1 MWGPGSTTTLE
12 NGVIGGRGV
21 FSVVVNFNVMKKCA
35 DVVALFSQHH
45 TPAQYALTM
54 VHFRISNTLPTF
66 LVTFIYFFYQHSII
80 L

>member
-1 MWGPGSTTTLE
+1 MWGPECTTTLE
-12 NGVIGGRGV
+12 TGVIEGRCVSGV
-21 FSVVVNFNVMKKCA
+21 MVNSVIIKVCA